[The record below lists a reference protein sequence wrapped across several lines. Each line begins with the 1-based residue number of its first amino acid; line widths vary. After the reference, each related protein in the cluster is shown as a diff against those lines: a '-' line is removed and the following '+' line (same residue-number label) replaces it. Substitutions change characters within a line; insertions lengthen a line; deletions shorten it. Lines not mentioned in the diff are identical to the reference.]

1 LLAYW
6 IDPMCAFLR
15 YSAGGLAAFL
25 MTAYVA
31 VSAESGLSAFRPTV
45 IEPSGAAQTMQT
57 IVNRMN
63 KGDRELT
70 VRDTGVPSS
79 AHHNRKPAAAKER
92 KILEGCD
99 PAFSPLMESA
109 KNNFASRCLT

>member
-1 LLAYW
+1 
-6 IDPMCAFLR
+6 MCAFLR
-15 YSAGGLAAFL
+15 YSAGGLAALL

-45 IEPSGAAQTMQT
+45 IEPTGAAQT

-70 VRDTGVPSS
+70 VRDARVPTS
-79 AHHNRKPAAAKER
+79 AHDKRKPAAAKEP

-99 PAFSPLMESA
+99 PAFSPLMASA

>member
-1 LLAYW
+1 
-6 IDPMCAFLR
+6 MCAFMR
-15 YSAGGLAAFL
+15 YSAGGLAALL

-45 IEPSGAAQTMQT
+45 IEPAGAAQT
-57 IVNRMN
+57 IVNRMT

-70 VRDTGVPSS
+70 ARDVRVPTSP
-79 AHHNRKPAAAKER
+79 HHKRIPAAAKEP

-99 PAFSPLMESA
+99 PAFSPLMASA

>member
-1 LLAYW
+1 
-6 IDPMCAFLR
+6 MGAFLR
-15 YSAGGLAAFL
+15 YSAGGLAALL

-45 IEPSGAAQTMQT
+45 IEPAGAAQT
-57 IVNRMN
+57 IVNRMT

-70 VRDTGVPSS
+70 ARDARAPMS
-79 AHHNRKPAAAKER
+79 APHQRMPAAAKEP
-92 KILEGCD
+92 KILVGCD
-99 PAFSPLMESA
+99 PAFSPLMASA

>member
-1 LLAYW
+1 
-6 IDPMCAFLR
+6 MCALLR
-15 YSAGGLAAFL
+15 YSAGGLAALL

-45 IEPSGAAQTMQT
+45 IEPAGAAQTT
-57 IVNRMN
+57 IVNRMI

-70 VRDTGVPSS
+70 ARDVRVPTS
-79 AHHNRKPAAAKER
+79 ANEKRKPAAAKEP

-99 PAFSPLMESA
+99 PAFSPLMASA

>member
-1 LLAYW
+1 
-6 IDPMCAFLR
+6 MCAFLR
-15 YSAGGLAAFL
+15 YTAGGLAALL

-45 IEPSGAAQTMQT
+45 IEPAGAAQT
-57 IVNRMN
+57 IVNRMT

-70 VRDTGVPSS
+70 ARDARVPNF
-79 AHHNRKPAAAKER
+79 APLRQRPAAAKES

-99 PAFSPLMESA
+99 PAFSPLMALA
-109 KNNFASRCLT
+109 KNNFAGRCLT